1 MTLRRIAGRSRA
13 RSAIGALLLASCN
26 GGTEPDPP
34 DPADARQPTIVITS
48 PARAAMLMS
57 GTNDPSPVTVTGEAC
72 HESQAITSLT
82 INGVAQSVG
91 GDAHCE
97 TFSTTVNS
105 PWGHSTITVVA
116 RNALGREATHVQSW
130 LRAPEYFPPLL
141 ATDPGG
147 RIANAALLRF
157 SPSGVVK
164 LQSLINGLAAPFS
177 LGTTLSDL
185 LLNAEP
191 AQPICI
197 IGGRPVTETGYRV
210 TRGTVSV
217 GMVQPSSQLVSAQ
230 TMRQSVNFAGIVV
243 PLTVTGYR
251 KTSCQA
257 VETATATGSMTVQS
271 VVGRSEITFGVG
283 VNGITTASQIV
294 GSTVGTTAVNLD
306 LSGISFLTTADR
318 DAIVSQVVPLVT
330 GALGNEVDIIVHER
344 FALEFG
350 RLVTAAHL
358 PEQRMNASGL
368 DLVHA
373 ANMVVFQNQGLT
385 IGFGAQAV
393 PQTPRTG
400 APPERGSIRNAT
412 AVWPS
417 LDPSSDVGYAVT
429 DDLLNQV
436 FWAAWQAGRLDDA
449 DLAGTA
455 AGLSLSMRSL
465 LPPVL
470 SRAAG
475 GRVHIGWGDAQLD
488 ATIDPA
494 VFGSEEETST
504 TPVTVRAY
512 ATTIVDA
519 VPAYDSVAGTFAL
532 GDVRTEVALQIGEHA
547 EVSLNGVAV
556 RAAISAAIDAAAR
569 ERLAAVFA
577 GTPVAQV
584 ALTGFAFPE
593 AFRLP
598 VWYNGLTRDANLD
611 RVDGVIAAPVP

>member
-1 MTLRRIAGRSRA
+1 MTLRPIAGRSGA
-13 RSAIGALLLASCN
+13 LSVLGALLLASCS

-34 DPADARQPTIVITS
+34 HPADAHRPTIAITS
-48 PARAAMLMS
+48 PARGAMLMS
-57 GTNDPSPVTVTGEAC
+57 GTTDPSPVAVTGEAC
-72 HESQAITSLT
+72 HESQVITSLT

-105 PWGHSTITVVA
+105 SWGLSTITVVA

-141 ATDPGG
+141 TADPGG
-147 RIANAALLRF
+147 RIATAALLRF
-157 SPSGVVK
+157 NPTGVVK
-164 LQSLINGLAAPFS
+164 LQSLVGGLASPFS
-177 LGTTLSDL
+177 LGTTLPDPL
-185 LLNAEP
+185 VNAEP

-210 TRGTVSV
+210 HKGTVTV
-217 GMVQPSSQLVSAQ
+217 GMVQPSSQIIDAQ
-230 TMRQSVNFAGIVV
+230 TMRHAVNFGGIVV

-257 VETATATGSMTVQS
+257 VETATATGSMTLQS
-271 VVGRSEITFGVG
+271 VVGRSDITFGVG
-283 VNGITTASQIV
+283 ASGFTTTSRIV
-294 GSTVGTTAVNLD
+294 AGTVGTTVVNLD
-306 LSGISFLTTADR
+306 LSGISFLTAADR
-318 DAIVSQVVPLVT
+318 DAIVSQIVPLVT
-330 GALGNEVDIIVHER
+330 GALGNEVDIIVHQR
-344 FALEFG
+344 FTLEFG
-350 RLVTAAHL
+350 RLVTASHL
-358 PEQRMNASGL
+358 PEQRMNAAGL

-373 ANMVVFQNQGLT
+373 ANVVFFQNQGLT

-393 PQTPRTG
+393 PQAPRPG
-400 APPERGSIRNAT
+400 APPERGSIRNTLAS
-412 AVWPS
+412 WPA
-417 LDPSSDVGYAVT
+417 LNPLSDVGFAVT

-475 GRVHIGWGDAQLD
+475 GRVRIGWGDAQLE

-494 VFGSEEETST
+494 VFGSVEETST

-512 ATTIVDA
+512 AATIVDA
-519 VPAYDSVAGTFAL
+519 VPTYDSLAGTFAL
-532 GDVRTEVALQIGEHA
+532 SDVRTEIALQIDEHPD
-547 EVSLNGVAV
+547 VSLNDAAV
-556 RAAISAAIDAAAR
+556 RAAIRAAVDAAAR
-569 ERLAAVFA
+569 ERVAAILAA
-577 GTPVAQV
+577 TPVAQV
-584 ALTGFAFPE
+584 ALAGFAFP
-593 AFRLP
+593 ATFRLP
-598 VWYNGLTRDANLD
+598 VWFNGLTREANLD
-611 RVDGVIAAPVP
+611 RIDGAIAAPVP